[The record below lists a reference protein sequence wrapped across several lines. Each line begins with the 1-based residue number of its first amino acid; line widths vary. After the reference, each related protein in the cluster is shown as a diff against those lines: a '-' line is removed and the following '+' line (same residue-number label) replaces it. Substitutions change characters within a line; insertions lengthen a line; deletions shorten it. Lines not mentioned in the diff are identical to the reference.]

1 MANKEEV
8 YSTTWQTINTEGRAS
23 VFGITLSRGDTARLV
38 AKIVT
43 HRHLEAFNVNVH
55 KLVDVTDEFLP
66 DKENRTAER

>member
-8 YSTTWQTINTEGRAS
+8 YSTTWQTLNTEGQAR
-23 VFGITLSRGDTARLV
+23 VHGVNLSKGDTTRLV

-66 DKENRTAER
+66 EDK